1 MALDGTDLTPPGDD
15 ESAPAAAPRVVPP
28 AAPADTTLPADLVR
42 NSPEFRALQE
52 QNRILARKAGSA
64 DAAIAAAR
72 AEAESVRQAA
82 EAERN
87 AALAQT
93 LRTKLGDDGLA
104 FWNQLSEMSATDPL
118 AAADLLAEWRTGG
131 QTPGAAAPK
140 PPAPV
145 PQEGQQQMTPQA
157 PAPMPSGLHADSP
170 LGSTTPQ
177 ESDEETIAAFDK
189 KITDLTTRNYDPL
202 TRNRVTTKERDEGI
216 MAVFAKGVVGQIAAR
231 RGQRP

>member
-1 MALDGTDLTPPGDD
+1 MALDGNDLTPPGDE
-15 ESAPAAAPRVVPP
+15 ESAPVAARVVP
-28 AAPADTTLPADLVR
+28 AVAPVDTTLSADLVR

-52 QNRILARKAGSA
+52 QNRILARKAGTA

-72 AEAESVRQAA
+72 AEAEGIRQAA

-104 FWNQLSEMSATDPL
+104 FWNQLSEVSANDPV
-118 AAADLLAEWRTGG
+118 AAATLLAEWRTGG
-131 QTPGAAAPK
+131 QTPVAAAQTPA
-140 PPAPV
+140 APV
-145 PQEGQQQMTPQA
+145 AQGQQQAAPQA
-157 PAPMPSGLHADSP
+157 PAPMSSGLHADAP
-170 LGSTTPQ
+170 LGSSIPQ
-177 ESDEETIAAFDK
+177 ESDEQTIEAFDK
-189 KITDLTTRNYDPL
+189 RIHDLTERNYDPL

-231 RGQRP
+231 RGTRP

>member
-1 MALDGTDLTPPGDD
+1 MALDGTDLTPPSEE
-15 ESAPAAAPRVVPP
+15 ESAPVAARVVP
-28 AAPADTTLPADLVR
+28 AVAPVDTSLSADLVR

-52 QNRILARKAGSA
+52 QNRILARKAGTA

-72 AEAESVRQAA
+72 AEAESIRQAA

-93 LRTKLGDDGLA
+93 LRSTLGDDGLA
-104 FWNQLSEMSATDPL
+104 FWNQLSELSATDPV
-118 AAADLLAEWRTGG
+118 AAAKALADWRVSG
-131 QTPGAAAPK
+131 QTPPAQPQT
-140 PPAPV
+140 PPATAPA
-145 PQEGQQQMTPQA
+145 GQQQAAPQA
-157 PAPMPSGLHADSP
+157 PAPLSSSLHADTP
-170 LGSTTPQ
+170 LGSATPQ

-189 KITDLTTRNYDPL
+189 KIHDLTERNFDPM

>member
-1 MALDGTDLTPPGDD
+1 MALDGTDLTPPSEE
-15 ESAPAAAPRVVPP
+15 ESTPVAARVVP
-28 AAPADTTLPADLVR
+28 AVAPVDTTLSADLVR

-52 QNRILARKAGSA
+52 QNRILARKAGTA

-72 AEAESVRQAA
+72 ADAESVRQAA

-93 LRTKLGDDGLA
+93 LRSTLGDDGLA
-104 FWNQLSEMSATDPL
+104 FWNQLSELSATDPV
-118 AAADLLAEWRTGG
+118 AAAKALADWRVSG
-131 QTPGAAAPK
+131 QTPPAAAQT
-140 PPAPV
+140 PPVPT
-145 PQEGQQQMTPQA
+145 PQEGQRQMTPQA
-157 PAPMPSGLHADSP
+157 PAPLQSSLHADAP
-170 LGSTTPQ
+170 LGSATPQ
-177 ESDEETIAAFDK
+177 ESDEETVAAFDK
-189 KITDLTTRNYDPL
+189 KIHDLTERNYDPL